1 MGVGWVM
8 NTRCT
13 YEVYIR
19 GVSMRKPLFG
29 LDAIQNKVKTTIQFM
44 WEPALM
50 EKRRFLQIQPTIL
63 LTGPPGTGKT
73 SLVQKL
79 STEFQEMYH
88 EEGFYFQ
95 RTNLN
100 GLLSHNLGA
109 SSKNLEEFFDK
120 INDKASEQKRVLIHL
135 DDAESALSSRMGG
148 QESRGVFR
156 FVTTALE
163 KLDQLLVHESEYS
176 PVIVLSTNTAE
187 VIDEAVKRR
196 FTHRFDVNP
205 KLNAVEIRNLC
216 EIYIDANPEFEEIC
230 MDLVNTLDSKS
241 DFTPHTY
248 CRILETILVQN
259 LTLSEFKRL
268 LSAELET

>member
-1 MGVGWVM
+1 MSA
-8 NTRCT
+8 RCT
-13 YEVYIR
+13 YQVDIR
-19 GVSMRKPLFG
+19 RGFMRKPLFG
-29 LDAIQNKVKTTIQFM
+29 LDTIQNKVQNTIRFM
-44 WEPALM
+44 WEPALI

-73 SLVQKL
+73 SLIQKL

-88 EEGFYFQ
+88 EEGFYFL

-109 SSKNLEEFFDK
+109 SSKNLEEFFNK
-120 INDKASEQKRVLIHL
+120 INEKASEQKRVLIHL
-135 DDAESALSSRMGG
+135 DDAESALSSRMGS

-163 KLDQLLVHESEYS
+163 KLDELLTHEFEYS

-205 KLNAVEIRNLC
+205 RLNAVEIRNLC
-216 EIYIDANPEFEEIC
+216 NIYIDANPDFEEIC
-230 MDLVNTLDSKS
+230 HDLVNTLESKS
-241 DFTPHTY
+241 EFTPHTY

-259 LTLSEFKRL
+259 LTLAEFKKL
-268 LSAELET
+268 LSAELGT